1 MEWNYDGKPSAP
13 GWYAVLVC
21 YDACEGVFP
30 MGAWWDGANWQQK
43 AVVAFGDYG
52 STKQEAE
59 DLAYAHDLDV

>member
-52 STKQEAE
+52 STKQE
-59 DLAYAHDLDV
+59 